1 MNEIFNDDA
10 TRITANVL
18 ITFVVYFLAPLLIS
32 HFVDQ
37 SKSKR
42 KPYKLI
48 VICNAIFWFI
58 LLNIFRVYVL
68 GTELNSNVVPAFIF
82 SSITY
87 LIVRRW
93 DLGYKEKKVDN
104 SDVPFVSEYTSS
116 RQKQESAVE
125 ELGDAEEGNAE

>member
-10 TRITANVL
+10 TRITANLL
-18 ITFVVYFLAPLLIS
+18 ITVVVYFLAPLLIS

-48 VICNAIFWFI
+48 VVCNAIFWFI
-58 LLNIFRVYVL
+58 ILNIFRVYIL
-68 GTELNSNVVPAFIF
+68 GTAINTNAAPATIW
-82 SSITY
+82 SVITY

-93 DLGYKEKKVDN
+93 DLGYKKKKVDN